1 MRNADEG
8 RLQPAE
14 WVGADKDARFKAAIV
29 VTADDQGAALAAISG
44 SVAEMKL
51 AITSINGR
59 YDKNGAAVVDVTVS
73 LTSRNDVDVLI
84 KKIKSHAKILDVRRT
99 SS

>member
-1 MRNADEG
+1 
-8 RLQPAE
+8 
-14 WVGADKDARFKAAIV
+14 
-29 VTADDQGAALAAISG
+29 
-44 SVAEMKL
+44 MKL

-99 SS
+99 SN